1 MAWLPKPSIFK
12 VKNYPLCL
20 HIFSGTSKVPNW
32 RRLIFGRSHEIRA
45 SISPGS
51 YIPPRFGLGSF
62 FFFQNNLRSKGVC
75 LTTKLEYALCLIW
88 FTRKRTIWTDP
99 HSEEGFFRI
108 FCGFV
113 QSVILNFFQ
122 LNIMKNNLTFRY
134 LLKKVARSSKSFTK
148 KKKHSAARFQNHTKG
163 RNPLIIEKNL

>member
-1 MAWLPKPSIFK
+1 M
-12 VKNYPLCL
+12 
-20 HIFSGTSKVPNW
+20 
-32 RRLIFGRSHEIRA
+32 IFGRSHEIRA

-99 HSEEGFFRI
+99 HSEERVFPYFLRVCSKCH
-108 FCGFV
+108 FEFLSAMYV
-113 QSVILNFFQ
+113 H
-122 LNIMKNNLTFRY
+122 IMKNNLTFRY
-134 LLKKVARSSKSFTK
+134 LLKKVARTSKSFTK
-148 KKKHSAARFQNHTKG
+148 KKKHGAARFQNHTKG